1 MPVIMELPAEHAI
14 CPIPEFIHPHI
25 LSDTLHSVSVHCV
38 KTSCLTQSGFSGYN
52 TSMIQVSGL
61 SKSYGTQII
70 FDDVGFSVNAGE
82 RIGLVGRN
90 GHGKTTL
97 IRILTGEV
105 KPDSG
110 IISIPG
116 NYSVGYLSQ
125 HLEFSRPS
133 VLQEACLGLDPSDD
147 GRDESFKAESVLMG
161 LGFLA
166 DDFPRHPLELS
177 GGYQVRLHLA
187 RLLVSEPDLL
197 LLDEPTNYLDIVS
210 IRWLT
215 RFLRGWK
222 GEMILITHDREFMDG
237 VTTHTMGIHR
247 TRIRKIKGTTHK
259 LYQQILMEE
268 EIYEKTRV
276 NEEKKRSEAEQF
288 INRFRAQATRARAV
302 QSKIKALRK
311 KGRREKMSEIE
322 ELEFEFVSAP
332 FIGKWL
338 IQAKDLTFSFGSDG
352 PPLIDGLDLTIG
364 KKDRIAVIGK
374 NGRGKTTLLNL
385 LAGELKPLGGTIE
398 HHPKMQLAYFGQT
411 NIQRLDAAKT
421 VEQEILGALPEHNR
435 RTARNICGTMM
446 FDGDTALKK
455 VSVLSGG
462 EKSRVLLG
470 KLLVSPANLL
480 LLDEPNNHLD
490 MESIDS
496 LLEAI
501 DAFDGSVVIVTH
513 SDMILHA
520 LASRLIVFDNGS
532 VKVFEGTYQDFLD
545 RCGWKDEAAS
555 EVCSRPDPGNESNNI
570 SRKEMRR
577 MKAELISSRSRALVP
592 LQARISEVEDTIML
606 LEEKNARET
615 QELLDASVKGD
626 GERIRRLSK
635 SIHEFQA
642 RIEELFS
649 ELETLTGEFD
659 RMSREFEERLS
670 AFAPER

>member
-1 MPVIMELPAEHAI
+1 MSGAEFVHYH
-14 CPIPEFIHPHI
+14 E
-25 LSDTLHSVSVHCV
+25 LSDTLHSVSVYCV
-38 KTSCLTQSGFSGYN
+38 KTVCLTQRGFSGYN
-52 TSMIQVSGL
+52 TEMIQVSGL
-61 SKSYGTQII
+61 TKSYGTQII

-82 RIGLVGRN
+82 RVGLVGRN

-97 IRILTGEV
+97 MRILTGEV

-110 IISIPG
+110 IISVPG

-133 VLQEACLGLDPSDD
+133 VLQEACLGLNPSDD
-147 GRDESFKAESVLMG
+147 GRDESFKAENVLMG

-166 DDFPRHPLELS
+166 DDFSRHPLELS

-247 TRIRKIKGTTHK
+247 TRIRKIPGTTHK

-352 PPLIDGLDLTIG
+352 PSLIDGLDLTIG

-398 HHPKMQLAYFGQT
+398 HHPKERLAYFGQT
-411 NIQRLDAAKT
+411 NIQRLDAEKT

-435 RTARNICGTMM
+435 KTARSICGTMM

-501 DAFDGSVVIVTH
+501 DEFDGSVVIVTH

-520 LASRLIVFDNGS
+520 LARRLIVFDNGS
-532 VKVFEGTYQDFLD
+532 VKIFEGTYQDFLD

-555 EVCSRPDPGNESNNI
+555 EVCSRPDPGNGSSNI

-592 LQARISEVEDTIML
+592 LQAKISEVEDAIML
-606 LEEKNARET
+606 LEEKHARET
-615 QELLDASVKGD
+615 QELLDASVRGD

-649 ELETLTGEFD
+649 ELETVTGEFD
-659 RMSREFEERLS
+659 RRSREFEERLS
-670 AFAPER
+670 ALVPEH